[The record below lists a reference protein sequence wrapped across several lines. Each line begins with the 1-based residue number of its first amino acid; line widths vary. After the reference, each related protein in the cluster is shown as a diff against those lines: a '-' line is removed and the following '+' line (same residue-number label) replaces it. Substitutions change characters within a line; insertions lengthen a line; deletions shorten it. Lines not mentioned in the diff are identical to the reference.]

1 MSFRENEFNQ
11 ISMEDS
17 FNRLSERNKKIVLN
31 SWAKTFT
38 DIVFPAINEK
48 RFSVLYSG
56 NEATRPN
63 TPVNVVV
70 GALMLKEMNG
80 LSDDELLEAICCDVR
95 YQYALHTTS
104 CLEQPVSDRT
114 FSRFRERL
122 YAYGE
127 ETGKDLLVDEMR
139 AQSEVYA

>member
-1 MSFRENEFNQ
+1 M
-11 ISMEDS
+11 
-17 FNRLSERNKKIVLN
+17 
-31 SWAKTFT
+31 
-38 DIVFPAINEK
+38 FPAINDK

-56 NEATRPN
+56 NDAARPN

-95 YQYALHTTS
+95 YQYAFHTTS
-104 CLEQPVSDRT
+104 CPEQPVSDGT

-122 YAYGE
+122 YFYVE
-127 ETGKDLLVDEMR
+127 ETGKDLLADEMR
-139 AQSEVYA
+139 ALSEVYAKHLNLNRNIVNSGH